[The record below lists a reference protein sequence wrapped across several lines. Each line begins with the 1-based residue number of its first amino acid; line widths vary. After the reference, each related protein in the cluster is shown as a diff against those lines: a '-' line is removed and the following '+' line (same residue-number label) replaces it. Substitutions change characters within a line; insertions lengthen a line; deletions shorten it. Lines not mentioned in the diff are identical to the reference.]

1 LQIHYQGGTF
11 LNQGKLQILQICKY
25 LSLGDFMRIAVAK
38 EIEVCERRVA
48 LNPDTVARLVK
59 QGLEIWVEKGA
70 GERSFFSDSD
80 YEAVGATII
89 SDAAQLWNQAD
100 ILLKVSPPQER
111 EDGRSEIDLL
121 REGSV
126 LISFLNPLGNPVV
139 AQHLANRKI
148 TALSMELIP
157 RTTRAQ
163 SMDALSSQASL
174 AGYKAVLIAAAA
186 LPKYFPM
193 LTTAAG
199 TIAPAKVFI
208 MGAGV
213 AGLQAIATARRLG
226 AVVEAFDIRPAV
238 KEEVQS
244 LGAKFVEVTLD
255 EETTAAGGY
264 AKEISEASKQR
275 TQEVVAE
282 HVKNADVVIT
292 TAQVPGRQA
301 PRLVTE
307 EMVAQMKPGSVIVD
321 LAAEQGGNCACTEPG
336 KDIVWNGV
344 TIIGPIN
351 LPSSMPVHASQLYSK
366 NLTSLLQLL
375 INKEKALQVDF
386 ADDIIDAACITHAG
400 EIRNQRV
407 KDALQ
412 AINIQQPAVN

>member
-1 LQIHYQGGTF
+1 
-11 LNQGKLQILQICKY
+11 
-25 LSLGDFMRIAVAK
+25 MRIAVPK

-48 LNPDTVARLVK
+48 LIPDTVARLVK
-59 QGLEIWVEKGA
+59 QGVEVWIEAGA
-70 GERSFFSDSD
+70 GDRAFFTDAA
-80 YEAVGATII
+80 YEAAGAKII
-89 SDAAQLWNQAD
+89 ADTATLWGEAD
-100 ILLKVSPPQER
+100 VLLKVSPPQER
-111 EDGRSEIDLL
+111 EDGRLETDLL
-121 REGSV
+121 REGAV
-126 LISFLNPLGNPVV
+126 LIGFLNPLGNPSVV
-139 AQHLANRKI
+139 QQLAERKV
-148 TALSMELIP
+148 TAISMEMIP

-163 SMDALSSQASL
+163 SMDALSSQASI
-174 AGYKAVLIAAAA
+174 AGYKAVLIGAAA

-244 LGAKFVEVTLD
+244 LGAKFVEVKLE

-292 TAQVPGRQA
+292 TAQVPGRKA
-301 PRLVTE
+301 PILVTE
-307 EMVAQMKPGSVIVD
+307 DMVAQMKIGSVIVD
-321 LAAEQGGNCACTEPG
+321 IAAEQGGNCACTDPG

-344 TIIGPIN
+344 TIIGPIH

-366 NLTSLLQLL
+366 NVTSLLQLL
-375 INKEKALQVDF
+375 IKDKALDLNF
-386 ADDIIDAACITHAG
+386 ADDIINGACVTHAG
-400 EIRNQRV
+400 EIRNSRV
-407 KDALQ
+407 RDALQ
-412 AINIQQPAVN
+412 ALAVS

>member
-1 LQIHYQGGTF
+1 M
-11 LNQGKLQILQICKY
+11 K
-25 LSLGDFMRIAVAK
+25 IAVAK
-38 EIEVCERRVA
+38 EFEVGERRVA
-48 LNPDTVARLVK
+48 LVPDTVSRLVK
-59 QGLEIWVEKGA
+59 QGLEVWVEAGA
-70 GERSFFSDSD
+70 GEQSFFSDAA
-80 YEAVGATII
+80 YEAAGAKII
-89 SDAAQLWNQAD
+89 SDTATLWGEAD
-100 ILLKVSPPQER
+100 ILLKVGIPQER
-111 EDGRSEIDLL
+111 DGQSEINML
-121 REGSV
+121 RAGSV
-126 LISFLNPLGNPVV
+126 FIGFLNPLGQPTVV
-139 AQHLANRKI
+139 QQMTERRV
-148 TALSMELIP
+148 TAFSIEMIP

-163 SMDALSSQASL
+163 SMDALSSQASV

-244 LGAKFVEVTLD
+244 LGAKFVEVQLN
-255 EETTAAGGY
+255 EETVAAGGY
-264 AKEISEASKQR
+264 AKEVSEASKQR

-282 HVKNADVVIT
+282 HVKHADVVIT
-292 TAQVPGRQA
+292 TAQVPGRKA
-301 PRLVTE
+301 PILVTE

-321 LAAEQGGNCACTEPG
+321 LAADQGGNCACTAPG
-336 KDIVWNGV
+336 KDVQKNGV

-351 LPSSMPVHASQLYSK
+351 LPSSMPVHASQLYAK
-366 NLTSLLQLL
+366 NLATLVQLL
-375 INKEKALQVDF
+375 LKDKMFDLNFE
-386 ADDIIDAACITHAG
+386 DDIIASACVTHAG

-407 KDALQ
+407 LDALAQ
-412 AINIQQPAVN
+412 ISTTV